1 MSRLCACLATFS
13 LLLGAAFAPPALAMP
28 VIRLG
33 IEVLLDKRIDLVAGK
48 RIGLVTNA
56 SAVDGQLVPTI
67 DRMLAD
73 KRLTLT
79 QLYAPEHGLR
89 GALPNGATGKTGVDP
104 VSNLPVEGLFGKTN
118 PSPESLEHVDVLV
131 FDIQDIGSRTYTYAT
146 TLGQVMQRAAQAKK
160 PLIVLDRPNPLGG
173 QVFEGPIRLA
183 RHKSL
188 IGWGPLPV
196 THGMTFGELA
206 GFYNAELHLG
216 CQLTVVQM
224 EGWHREMQWEDTG
237 LQWVPTSPGIPHPLN
252 AHLYVAT
259 GMVGGSG
266 ANVNEGGGNSMPF
279 ELIGAPFIDADKF
292 QMALQKEAVPGILF
306 RAMTFRPWRGQFA
319 GKVVNG
325 VQLLLQDRQEY
336 RPLRTALVLLTVL
349 QRIHPEMF
357 KVKDVERFAR
367 VWGNPDVLRM
377 VREGKSWHDIE
388 ASWTPELTAFADRRR
403 HYLLYP

>member
-1 MSRLCACLATFS
+1 MSRLSAIAIV
-13 LLLGAAFAPPALAMP
+13 LLLGSALAPAALAMP

-48 RIGLVTNA
+48 RVGLVTNA
-56 SAVDGQLVPTI
+56 SAVDSQLVATI

-73 KRLTLT
+73 KRVNLT

-89 GALPNGATGKTGVDP
+89 GALPNGSTGKTGVDP
-104 VSNLPVEGLFGKTN
+104 VSNLPVEGLFGKKTN

-173 QVFEGPIRLA
+173 KVFEGPIRLP

-206 GFYNAELHLG
+206 GFYNAELKMG

-224 EGWHREMQWEDTG
+224 EGWKREMQWEDTG

-292 QMALQKEAVPGILF
+292 HAALQKEAVPGILF

-319 GKVVNG
+319 GKIVNG

-357 KVKDVERFAR
+357 HVKDVAKFAR
-367 VWGNPDVLRM
+367 VWGNPEVLRM
-377 VREGKSWHDIE
+377 VRDGKSWNDIE
-388 ASWTPELTAFADRRR
+388 ASWTKELAAFGDRRR
-403 HYLLYP
+403 LYLLYP